1 MKPQRIIGWMI
12 LFMLGWC
19 IPLTPAQDSE
29 DTILPNPAAQP
40 TETDAQRQLRIFRTA
55 LLQGQTEESRMD
67 AATELLARNDSASR
81 ELLMQSLVAKDNPLT
96 RQAICRAL
104 IKSRGLSE
112 LVNKPEELMKPVLGM
127 LSSSEASEARL
138 AGEAL
143 LIYSFDRVFESLSK
157 MTADTTLD
165 ARTRLNVIYALKLWP
180 EKEAIKAI
188 HLLRKDSD
196 KMVASA
202 AEKALQEIFGVPDGT
217 RSATLEAKIQD
228 FQNMRS
234 TEFIQNLMAILR
246 DRVARQQ
253 EQLRLIG
260 ADRDVWKT
268 KYLALQDKEY
278 SAADDAGKPA
288 MLVAKLTSELPAE
301 RLWALG
307 KVSTYAAMASSELRT
322 AVLSLV
328 SDPDREVRLAAAKV
342 LANKSALDPAE
353 KLLAQLQ
360 VEKDS
365 EVGLA
370 LFQALGEACSF
381 AFTPG
386 SPIKL
391 PSTIRMETLRLASI
405 FLAEKDSDRV
415 YPAAEVIRKLLEI
428 NGIETPVAQSYLRMI
443 LTRYQATEGQPGP
456 LRGQLLM
463 VMAKLCGKT
472 ALRDIAATM
481 YQPAFLAGLSDTEDA
496 TIRAAAVTGL
506 VNIGKPQAYA
516 SFRDRKLMDD
526 PNPAVRKIVIG
537 LVGEVGDEED
547 LVWLSERLSMTGEA
561 EAAWAAMASILQRQ
575 GSVVILGWIDKLKA
589 SAANISRVTELLGMA
604 ETRLQGDQNS
614 PTLLTIR
621 MELLGRYLSVGD
633 HARAVGVVSRRL
645 IEQKDLKSDDPLIV
659 LIQTYLNSGT
669 VSNET
674 KVALINALGAITTPT
689 GTNRP
694 NWTEQLKVWQ
704 KQYLPQISSSTVSTT
719 ELESPSAP
727 LSGSGSGGSTAQPG
741 TPPKTK

>member
-1 MKPQRIIGWMI
+1 MKRQGIIEWMVF
-12 LFMLGWC
+12 FMLGWC
-19 IPLTPAQDSE
+19 IPSTLAQDADDAIS
-29 DTILPNPAAQP
+29 PNLTTSPA
-40 TETDAQRQLRIFRTA
+40 ETDAQRQLRIFRTA

-81 ELLMQSLVAKDNPLT
+81 ELLMQSLMAKDNPLT

-112 LVNKPEELMKPVLGM
+112 LVSKPEELMKPVVGI
-127 LSSSEASEARL
+127 LSSSDASEARL

-143 LIYSFDRVFESLSK
+143 LIYSFDPVFELLSK
-157 MTADTTLD
+157 MTADATLD
-165 ARTRLNVIYALKLWP
+165 SRTRLNVIYALKLWP
-180 EKEAIKAI
+180 EKKAI
-188 HLLRKDSD
+188 ETIHVLRKDND
-196 KMVASA
+196 KTVAAA
-202 AEKALQEIFGVPDGT
+202 AEKALQEIFGVPEGT
-217 RSATLEAKIQD
+217 RSTTLDAKIQD

-234 TEFIQNLMAILR
+234 TEFIQKLMAILR

-278 SAADDAGKPA
+278 SAADDSGKPV

-307 KVSTYAAMASSELRT
+307 KVSTYAAMASSELRM
-322 AVLSLV
+322 AVLSLI

-360 VEKDS
+360 VEKDN

-391 PSTIRMETLRLASI
+391 PSAIRMETLRLAGQ
-405 FLAEKDSDRV
+405 FLAEKGSDRV

-428 NGIETPVAQSYLRMI
+428 NGIEMPVAQSYLRMI
-443 LTRYQATEGQPGP
+443 LTRFQATEGQSGP

-472 ALRDIAATM
+472 ALRDIAATI
-481 YQPAFLAGLSDTEDA
+481 YQPAFLSGLSDTED
-496 TIRAAAVTGL
+496 IIVREAAVTGL
-506 VNIGKPQAYA
+506 ANIGKPQAYA
-516 SFRDRKLMDD
+516 LFRDRKLMDD

-547 LVWLSERLSMTGEA
+547 LVWLSERLSITGEA
-561 EAAWAAMASILQRQ
+561 EAAWASMVSILQRQ

-589 SAANISRVTELLGMA
+589 NAANLSRVTELLGMA

-614 PTLLTIR
+614 PALLTIR

-659 LIQTYLNSGT
+659 LVQTYLNSGT

-674 KVALINALGAITTPT
+674 KVALINALGAITTPA
-689 GTNRP
+689 GISRP

-704 KQYLPQISSSTVSTT
+704 KQYLPQIPSTT
-719 ELESPSAP
+719 ISKPEQETPSTP
-727 LSGSGSGGSTAQPG
+727 IMSSESGGSPAKSV
-741 TPPKTK
+741 TPPKGK